1 MRAVQKSSWVALV
14 AFAGAGCTVD
24 EHHQTTPIPH
34 VTYEKT
40 SSYAAEYEVG
50 EAYVLSPAD
59 GTTVGQVMA
68 EFCTR
73 IAAQGGPSVSFAPL
87 PAVTYDLRREAP
99 WVSELGLRLAN
110 DLAQRMDDAGY
121 RGPVLTTRELDV
133 RMQQRGVDKSNLS
146 TLPAVAQQGAAIG
159 VDVVAFATMKR
170 ENGIGAPGRDVIT
183 LSFTALE
190 VGTGTELAHSSF
202 EVASDIETNRT
213 FFDLAQRES
222 LWLPGAR

>member
-1 MRAVQKSSWVALV
+1 MRVLQTSSWIALG
-14 AFAGAGCTVD
+14 ALAGFGCTVD
-24 EHHQTTPIPH
+24 EHHRTTPIPH

-40 SSYAAEYEVG
+40 PSYAAEYRVG
-50 EAYVLSPAD
+50 EAYVLSPTD
-59 GTTVGQVMA
+59 GVTVGQVMA

-73 IAAQGGPSVSFAPL
+73 IAAQGGSSVTFGPL
-87 PAVTYDLRREAP
+87 PAVSYDLRRDAP

-121 RGPVLTTRELDV
+121 RGSVLTTRELDV
-133 RMQQRGVDKSNLS
+133 RMQQRGVDKASLS
-146 TLPAVAQQGAAIG
+146 TLPAVAEHGPSLG
-159 VDVVAFATMKR
+159 VDVIAFGTMKR

-183 LSFTALE
+183 LSFTAIE
-190 VGTGTELAHSSF
+190 VASGTELAHSSF
-202 EVASDIETNRT
+202 EVASDVDTNRT